1 MLLKSIVNYGYSKV
15 SNELTAIKSTDG
27 NVENEL
33 EQTVSKI
40 ETKYMQQMG
49 PTRCQF
55 YNKKF

>member
-40 ETKYMQQMG
+40 ETKYATNG
-49 PTRCQF
+49 AYTLPVL
-55 YNKKF
+55 